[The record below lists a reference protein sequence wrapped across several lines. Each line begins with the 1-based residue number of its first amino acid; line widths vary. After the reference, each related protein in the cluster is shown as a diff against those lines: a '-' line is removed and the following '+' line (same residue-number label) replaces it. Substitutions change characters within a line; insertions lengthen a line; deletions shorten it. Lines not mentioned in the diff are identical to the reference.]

1 MKFIRRLALGLL
13 TAQCTIPL
21 FQSLSESVIL
31 DERNLLDFF
40 GVSASASCLPGY
52 CKQNGKRNR
61 SVSVSERIETLKSAG
76 RICVAMDE
84 STAGLQTGIVELFD
98 LKQNKNNPLLDPIEG
113 KIRHQD
119 GSVEDFVTDR
129 KVENE
134 GEYWVA
140 YEYDTTLT
148 GDIKA
153 RIKNIEE

>member
-1 MKFIRRLALGLL
+1 MSVSKFIKIK
-13 TAQCTIPL
+13 T
-21 FQSLSESVIL
+21 F
-31 DERNLLDFF
+31 
-40 GVSASASCLPGY
+40 
-52 CKQNGKRNR
+52 
-61 SVSVSERIETLKSAG
+61 KSAA
-76 RICVAMDE
+76 RVCVGMTQP
-84 STAGLQTGIVELFD
+84 TAGLQTGIVELFD